1 MDDVVVFHNLLWP
14 RYKGEIFSAL
24 HEQARARGL
33 RLGFVQIARTDAERA
48 ALSAVDLS
56 SHRYPFRLLFDGAYE
71 AVPAV
76 RRLRCLAAEVWRSPA
91 RLVVLPGYHRAEYWA
106 MLGVCLLRG
115 KRRAVFCDSTRHE
128 NPPRGAAG
136 ALKSAAKRLFFGLCD
151 GFFAYGSRSAEYL
164 REFGAAPAAVFQPCQ
179 AAALAP
185 GFEAAEALARRV
197 AARAG
202 AAPRFLYVGR
212 LAPEKGLD
220 TLLRAF
226 ARARGGLPAG
236 ASLVLVGAGPERTQL
251 LALAAELQLGASVV
265 FAGAMDAAGLSAEY
279 ARASC
284 LVLPSTREPWGLVVN
299 EALHHG
305 CPAIVSEVC
314 GCRPDLVRDGVTGLA
329 FDAGDTAALAQRLE
343 QSLQAFADVATSGQA
358 CQRLMEQHTPA
369 QAASRMLAGLERLLA
384 GRRVEVA
391 A

>member
-24 HEQARARGL
+24 HQQAGARGL

-71 AVPAV
+71 AVPTAQ
-76 RRLRCLAAEVWRSPA
+76 RLRRLAAEVWRSPA

-106 MLGVCLLRG
+106 MLAVCLLRG
-115 KRRAVFCDSTRHE
+115 KRRAVFCDSTRYD
-128 NPPRGAAG
+128 NPPQGLRGR
-136 ALKSAAKRLFFGLCD
+136 LKGLAKRVFFGACD
-151 GFFAYGSRSAEYL
+151 GFFAYGSRSADYL
-164 REFGAAPAAVFQPCQ
+164 REFGANPERVFQPCQ

-185 GFEAAEALARRV
+185 GFEAGQARARRT

-212 LAPEKGLD
+212 LATEKGLD
-220 TLLRAF
+220 TLLQAF
-226 ARARGGLPAG
+226 AQARGALPAG
-236 ASLVLVGAGPERTQL
+236 AELVLVGAGPQRD
-251 LALAAELQLGASVV
+251 ALQAQAAALQLGDAVR
-265 FAGAMDAAGLSAEY
+265 FTGAMDAAGLSQEY
-279 ARASC
+279 ARASV
-284 LVLPSTREPWGLVVN
+284 LVLPSTREPWGLVAN

-305 CPAIVSEVC
+305 CPVIVSEVC
-314 GCRPDLVRDGVTGLA
+314 GCRPELVRDGVTGLA
-329 FDAGDTAALAQRLE
+329 FDAGNAVVLAQRL
-343 QSLQAFADVATSGQA
+343 QQALHDFADVDATTRA

-369 QAASRMLAGLERLLA
+369 QAAGRMLAGLERLLA
-384 GRRVEVA
+384 GAGAGVVA
-391 A
+391 